1 MGIFILCEGAMGI
14 CRETK
19 NDIKELLTLIK
30 MTEQHEAL
38 IANSAMPLDS
48 QPIDFSDQR
57 LSCIEELLR
66 QYDVSSQ
73 FKGG

>member
-1 MGIFILCEGAMGI
+1 MGI

-38 IANSAMPLDS
+38 IANSVMSLDS
-48 QPIDFSDQR
+48 QPIDFNDQR
-57 LSCIEELLR
+57 LICIEELLR